1 MSGLA
6 NMRRPIRVPYAAPFI
21 GKEEI
26 EEVTDCLRNG
36 WLTSGPKVELFE
48 RQFAQFIGV
57 KHAVAVN
64 SCTIAL
70 TIALAALDIGPGD
83 EVIVPTLT
91 FCASAHV
98 VEHRG
103 ATPILVDVGEDFQI
117 DPIAI
122 KRSLSPIT
130 RAIIP
135 VHYGGLACDLDS
147 IQQLAEGAGVA
158 VIQDAAHAVGAE
170 YRGRKIGSHGKV
182 TAFSFYASK
191 NMTTGEGGMLT
202 TNDDVLASKVRS
214 LARFGIYKSR
224 EAGGVQSW
232 DYEVREAGY
241 KANMTDIQ
249 AAIGIQQLRRLDGFI
264 SRRREIAKR
273 YSAAFAD
280 LQEFRLPHDSPECK
294 HSYQL
299 YTIRVTNGS
308 NLNQH
313 SLIEKLE
320 SMGIGTS
327 VHFIPLHR
335 HPFYRAK
342 YNHKPECFPCA
353 EKLYEQIVSLP
364 LYPAM
369 SDEDVLDVI
378 AAVRKVVLDSR
389 S

>member
-1 MSGLA
+1 VSGLA
-6 NMRRPIRVPYAAPFI
+6 NMRPIRVPYAAPFI
-21 GKEEI
+21 GKQEI
-26 EEVTDCLRNG
+26 DEVTDCLRNG

-91 FCASAHV
+91 FCATAHV

-103 ATPILVDVGEDFQI
+103 ATPIVVDVGEDFQI
-117 DPIAI
+117 DPLAI

-147 IQQLAEGAGVA
+147 IQQLAEDAGVA

-202 TNDDVLASKVRS
+202 TDDDVLASKVRS
-214 LARFGIYKSR
+214 LARFGIYKPR

-264 SRRREIAKR
+264 SRRKEIAER

-280 LQEFRLPHDSPECK
+280 LQEFLLPHDRPECK
-294 HSYQL
+294 HSYHL
-299 YTIRVTNGS
+299 YAVRITNGS
-308 NLNQH
+308 KLNQH

-320 SMGIGTS
+320 GMGIGTS

-335 HPFYRAK
+335 HPFYQAK
-342 YNHKPECFPCA
+342 YSYKPECFPCA
-353 EKLYEQIVSLP
+353 EKLYGQIVSLP

-369 SDEDVLDVI
+369 SDEDVLEVI
-378 AAVRKVVLDSR
+378 AAVRQVVLDSR